1 MVGFAMA
8 ENRSHKLAI
17 AGPARFRA
25 EAADSVN
32 FCESTKTSWTSDGEF
47 VRTILGQSETNHI
60 QKSAIVAA
68 LCIL

>member
-1 MVGFAMA
+1 MVGFALA

-17 AGPARFRA
+17 AGPARFRL
-25 EAADSVN
+25 AADSVN